1 MEIVSS
7 MGIDSSGNWKLE
19 IPFLL
24 AQYSISLKV
33 SKVSSLSFSIHPKN
47 TLDLLY
53 EIQPCT
59 VPLSK
64 APGLWTYI

>member
-1 MEIVSS
+1 MEIVIS
-7 MGIDSSGNWKLE
+7 MGIDSSGNGKLE
-19 IPFLL
+19 IPFL
-24 AQYSISLKV
+24 YSISLKV
-33 SKVSSLSFSIHPKN
+33 STVSSLSFSVHPKN

-64 APGLWTYI
+64 APGLWTHI

>member
-1 MEIVSS
+1 MEIVIS
-7 MGIDSSGNWKLE
+7 MGIDSSGNGKLE
-19 IPFLL
+19 IPFL
-24 AQYSISLKV
+24 YSISL
-33 SKVSSLSFSIHPKN
+33 SFSVHPKN

-64 APGLWTYI
+64 APGLWTHI